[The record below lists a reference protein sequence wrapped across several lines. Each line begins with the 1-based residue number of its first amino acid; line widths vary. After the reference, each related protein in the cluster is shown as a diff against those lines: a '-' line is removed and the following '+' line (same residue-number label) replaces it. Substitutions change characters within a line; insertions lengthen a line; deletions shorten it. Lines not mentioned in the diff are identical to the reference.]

1 MTYLRHIT
9 FRCIAACLTTALFAC
24 GGNAEPAHSPILD
37 ANPPDTAATAAPTA
51 KTPAAPAPL
60 TSAESAARAFFDAL
74 AKHDV
79 DAALRASSD
88 EAFARGQT
96 RKYANVTA
104 VHFDG
109 PAKADDWPGFDA
121 SFFWATVT
129 TDDKSERLLLAVT
142 HEADGWRASGMR
154 DETLRAKVAADRAP
168 PPAAPPPPVTSEV
181 KGKLMTKP
189 TAGAVRVQLDGAT
202 PGVGDHVELS
212 RRIDPSIPLIGGS
225 WLVIADTVVTAVSGK
240 DVTLKIVAQKSE
252 MKINGKPLD
261 HYTVGVPISVKW
273 TKAP

>member
-1 MTYLRHIT
+1 MTYLRPLL
-9 FRCIAACLTTALFAC
+9 FSSLTALLAC
-24 GGNAEPAHSPILD
+24 GGNAEPAHAPILD

-51 KTPAAPAPL
+51 TSSAAPAAL
-60 TSAESAARAFFDAL
+60 SSAESAARAFFDAL

-121 SFFWATVT
+121 FFFWATVT
-129 TDDKSERLLLAVT
+129 TDDASERLLLAVT
-142 HEADGWRASGMR
+142 HEADGWRASGIR
-154 DETLRAKVAADRAP
+154 DEALRAKVAADRAP
-168 PPAAPPPPVTSEV
+168 PPAAPPPPSEV
-181 KGKLMTKP
+181 KGKLMTKIV
-189 TAGAVRVQLDGAT
+189 AGAVRVQLDGAT
-202 PGVGDHVELS
+202 PAVGDHVELS
-212 RRIDPSIPLIGGS
+212 RRIDPSVPLIGGS
-225 WLVIADTVVTAVSGK
+225 WLVIADTVVAAVSGK